1 MSTLQIYKAVK
12 IIDAPIEEVYDY
24 LSKMEHIRNWS
35 DLVLDY
41 TFPEGEPAEYRYAG
55 QEVHV
60 VQKIR
65 GKTFSADAWV
75 EELRAPFFIDVR
87 TKDAVGTSIAQ
98 YQLKPIHNQT
108 EIRINVSVELF
119 KWYHS
124 LIYRLAKSGLK
135 RLYNKEFNQL
145 YDYAIQMSHR

>member
-12 IIDAPIEEVYDY
+12 IIDAPLEEVYDY
-24 LSKMEHIRNWS
+24 LSKMKHIRNWS
-35 DLVLDY
+35 DLVVDY
-41 TFPEGEPAEYRYAG
+41 TFIEGEPAEYCYAG
-55 QEVHV
+55 QKVHV
-60 VQKIR
+60 VQKVR
-65 GKTFSADAWV
+65 GKTFSADGWV

-98 YQLKPIHNQT
+98 YHLKPIQNQT
-108 EIRINVSVELF
+108 EIQVNVSAELL

-135 RLYNKEFNQL
+135 KLYNKEFNRL
-145 YDYAIQMSHR
+145 NDYAIQMSHR